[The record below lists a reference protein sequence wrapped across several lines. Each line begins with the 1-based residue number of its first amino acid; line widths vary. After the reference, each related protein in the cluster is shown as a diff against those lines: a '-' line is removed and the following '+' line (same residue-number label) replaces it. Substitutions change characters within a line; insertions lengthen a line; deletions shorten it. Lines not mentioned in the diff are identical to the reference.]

1 MTTGLVVVHSALILT
16 AFLVMLNGCLRGSAK
31 AGIDAVLSVVWLGL
45 LGAVLIIFG
54 WQSAVLGL
62 ALSFVYAAGTRPI
75 ARSLARRM

>member
-54 WQSAVLGL
+54 W
-62 ALSFVYAAGTRPI
+62 
-75 ARSLARRM
+75 